1 MKKCLLNQ
9 VSFPF
14 PLFADDNNVTL
25 QLDEQFYFL
34 CRCLNKILT
43 FAMSACVMSL
53 CLFRSAIL
61 RHIKIFNDL
70 NFIDSF
76 HFLAFKQCK
85 FSLNNYALLNF
96 VFRGLTKFLPRVP
109 CTPQQLRLSTNIL
122 IKLMKL
128 KNHNKI
134 LKLTSVVCYFAFH

>member
-25 QLDEQFYFL
+25 QLDEQFCFL

-43 FAMSACVMSL
+43 FAMSACIMSL
-53 CLFRSAIL
+53 CRFRSAIL

-76 HFLAFKQCK
+76 HFLAFKQCI
-85 FSLNNYALLNF
+85 FSLHNYALL
-96 VFRGLTKFLPRVP
+96 KF
-109 CTPQQLRLSTNIL
+109 C
-122 IKLMKL
+122 
-128 KNHNKI
+128 
-134 LKLTSVVCYFAFH
+134 F